1 MNWAFTSSGH
11 VTETSA
17 VGLLRGMLEIPST
30 SYQERALA
38 DFLAEAMAD
47 LGFEAHIDTAGNVI
61 GVIERGEGPTLM
73 LLGHLDT
80 VPGHVPVRSE
90 NGRLY
95 GRGAVDAKGPLAA
108 MICAAAGAVDFPGR
122 IVVIGVVE
130 EETPCSRGAMA
141 IRATH
146 DRPDAL
152 IVGEPSG
159 WSSVVIGYKGK
170 LDLRYT
176 VKVPATHPSNPEPK
190 ASELAVQC
198 WDALVELLGPDQSHA
213 VFAQPGATLVHLNGD
228 LTSATAEL
236 SVRTP
241 PGFDAE
247 GLVTRLRD
255 RLPAGRLEVLNAV
268 AACRAD
274 RSNPAVRALV
284 SGIRRL
290 HAQPRLVVKTATS
303 DMNTL
308 SEVWDVPMA
317 TYGPGD
323 SRLDHADTEHIL
335 LSDYLRGIDVLSVAI
350 TELAQLPVRPDDEVR
365 DAPLAEG
372 SLR

>member
-1 MNWAFTSSGH
+1 MNWAFTSSGN
-11 VTETSA
+11 VTETCA
-17 VGLLRGMLEIPST
+17 VGLLRGMLEIPSS

-38 DFLAEAMAD
+38 DYLAEAMTD
-47 LGFEAHIDTAGNVI
+47 LGFQAHIDTVGNLI
-61 GVIERGEGPTLM
+61 GVIERGDGPTLM

-80 VPGHVPVRSE
+80 VPGQIPVRSE
-90 NGRLY
+90 DGRLY

-108 MICAAAGAVDFPGR
+108 MICAAAGAAGFPGR

-130 EETPCSRGAMA
+130 EETPKSRGAMA

-176 VKVPATHPSNPEPK
+176 VTCPATHPSNPEPK
-190 ASELAVQC
+190 ASELAVES
-198 WDALVELLGPDQSHA
+198 WNALVDLLGPDAGHDA
-213 VFAQPGATLVHLNGD
+213 FAKPGATLVQLNAD
-228 LTSATAEL
+228 LTSATVDL

-241 PGFDAE
+241 PGFDVE
-247 GLVTRLRD
+247 GLVTGLRE
-255 RLPAGRLEVLNAV
+255 RLPAGRLEVLNSV
-268 AACRAD
+268 EACRAD

-284 SGIRRL
+284 SGIRRV

-308 SEVWDVPMA
+308 AEVWDIPMA

-323 SRLDHADTEHIL
+323 SRLDHADTEHIV
-335 LSDYLRGIDVLSVAI
+335 LSDFLRGIDVLSTAI
-350 TELAQLPVRPDDEVR
+350 AELADLPVRPDAQAT
-365 DAPLAEG
+365 DALPEG